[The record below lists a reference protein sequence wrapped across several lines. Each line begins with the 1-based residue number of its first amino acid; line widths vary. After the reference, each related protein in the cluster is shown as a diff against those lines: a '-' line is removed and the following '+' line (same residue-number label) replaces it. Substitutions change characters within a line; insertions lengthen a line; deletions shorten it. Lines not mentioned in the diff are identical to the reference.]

1 MIGRVARTLARPA
14 FKVQPGAVSCFSPAV
29 RTHCQV
35 PCGIFTDNLRIEGM
49 IEDAATIRKSVVQSQ
64 ELHAAGKLQ
73 DIHQMSRWIMTKE
86 DHAQKIMT
94 TIGDY
99 FLAQKVKKDLLTPEE
114 YKEVLVLHHAVMV
127 AAMKTKQSSE
137 AGPVDTL
144 DAAIEALKPVY
155 GK

>member
-1 MIGRVARTLARPA
+1 MLARPCVA
-14 FKVQPGAVSCFSPAV
+14 PVAQRTMPSHGAMACAL
-29 RTHCQV
+29 RAHCQV

-73 DIHQMSRWIMTKE
+73 DIHQLSRWIMTKE